1 MTAAQRGLMI
11 FGIIV
16 VVSVI
21 FCGIVPFMIMPANDV
36 AMALPVIQLPGEV
49 LIKDFPVLGT
59 WTNTLTG
66 VVITDILIL
75 LIVLALRNPKM
86 IPGRFQSLIELITG
100 YLYDMTKQ
108 VIGVANAPKI
118 FPLIASIFLFVLV
131 ANWLELVPTVDSV
144 GLAHCA
150 HEGQKGYP
158 INGAEPQLDGDIV
171 ALKVDENL
179 DAGETA
185 TEADYHACEK
195 KWFGI
200 DEGHG
205 EEDGAAEDGHEGD
218 AATEGDADIENGSDE
233 ANAED
238 SEGVADEAE
247 DSEDAADTEDTEA
260 NTEDEES
267 ESDEAVVAAAETENH
282 DAEGGSD
289 DGQLAEDDH
298 GEANEDLLVVTPFV
312 RAAATDLNFTLAL
325 ALISFFAI
333 QFYGIQALGVAYFY
347 KFFNMPA
354 LGNAGKNPM
363 GVMDFGVGILE
374 IISELS
380 KIISF
385 AFRLLGNIFAGQ
397 VLLFVIP
404 FLVATLLPGAI
415 YGLELFVGLIQAFV
429 FFMLT
434 LVFSKLAMEGH
445 GDHDEEHEHAH

>member
-1 MTAAQRGLMI
+1 MTAAQRGLII
-11 FGIIV
+11 FGVIV
-16 VVSVI
+16 VLSVL
-21 FCGIVPFMIMPANDV
+21 FCGYIPFKVMPDNDV

-66 VVITDILIL
+66 VVLTDIIIL

-86 IPGRFQSLIELITG
+86 IPGRFQSMIELITA

-108 VIGVANAPKI
+108 VIGVANAGKI

-171 ALKVDENL
+171 ALRVDENL
-179 DAGETA
+179 DSGTTA
-185 TEADYHACEK
+185 TEADYHACEEI
-195 KWFGI
+195 WFGI
-200 DEGHG
+200 TEHGDDAEHDEDATHEADEAHEDVAEEGDTAVDTEASAETETEEGDSEATADTEEHEDDGEATAVAATDDHAGDESGDEGTHDEEGHG
-205 EEDGAAEDGHEGD
+205 E
-218 AATEGDADIENGSDE
+218 
-233 ANAED
+233 ANP
-238 SEGVADEAE
+238 
-247 DSEDAADTEDTEA
+247 
-260 NTEDEES
+260 N
-267 ESDEAVVAAAETENH
+267 
-282 DAEGGSD
+282 
-289 DGQLAEDDH
+289 LF
-298 GEANEDLLVVTPFV
+298 VVTPFV

-325 ALISFFAI
+325 AILSFFAI
-333 QFYGIQALGVAYFY
+333 QFYGVQALGIAYFY

-354 LGNAGKNPM
+354 LGTLNKNPM
-363 GVMDFGVGILE
+363 GAMDFVVGLLE

-397 VLLFVIP
+397 ILLFVIP
-404 FLVATLLPGAI
+404 FLVATMLPGAI
-415 YGLELFVGLIQAFV
+415 YGLELFVGVIQAFV

-434 LVFSKLAMEGH
+434 LVFSKLAMESH
-445 GDHDEEHEHAH
+445 GDHDEEHAH